1 MKEGLAILDVLQ
13 PPPGFVTEAALGTSY
28 SADLVACMVALT
40 AQDFSA
46 DDAGEYK
53 RMQAFR
59 ALERLRANVR
69 IAVQQGRISGIGKT
83 RRVLAL
89 LDRIVRPVAFD
100 GNELSFHPKVW
111 VIRQSNED
119 RQSRWVLLVGS
130 RNLTASSSWDLGI
143 ALEGT
148 SGTHK
153 GASRRLERLPAF
165 VDRVCELIDEPAF
178 ADRFAGLEDVRWLL
192 PPGVTDLEF
201 WFQPGGAPS
210 GAVDDAKAFHLGRAE
225 RALILS
231 PFLDS
236 EMVKRS
242 AAYWGGK
249 DVRLVAGRP
258 DLEKVWWQG
267 AQTALTSLHPHHLAL
282 VEDAADAP
290 DADPVRDGERIER
303 GLHAKVIG
311 LIDGERSTLLV
322 GSPNLT
328 RRAFCGPNCEAAL
341 ILRGTGLVE
350 PLWEWSQNAT
360 EFQPPEGPPPELK
373 PRERLD
379 RLRNELAALHFRLAE
394 DPARCELDAGTAL
407 GLIVDGKERASF
419 SVARLTTPRESLAW
433 PAGTRTLAI
442 PPVRLADR
450 TAFLLFS
457 LRWRGEE
464 VCWVQSVQVTPPIDD
479 ARDRAAVM
487 ELLGVDGFLRY
498 LSALVDGE
506 GGGADD
512 DGDDDDDDES
522 SRSTKRPGGGQTA
535 IRLEDVVRLIALE
548 GDRSPRLAEL
558 RATVDSY
565 RSSLLSVEPTA
576 EERRRLQQFWLTWE
590 AIEEGIR
597 IP

>member
-1 MKEGLAILDVLQ
+1 MKDGLSILDVLQ
-13 PPPGFVTEAALGTSY
+13 PPPGFVTESALGTSY

-59 ALERLRANVR
+59 ALERLRSRVR
-69 IAVQQGRISGIGKT
+69 IAVQQGRISGHRKS

-89 LDRIVRPVAFD
+89 LDRIVRPVVFD
-100 GNELSFHPKVW
+100 GNERSFHPKVW
-111 VIRQSNED
+111 VVKQRDED
-119 RQSRWVLLVGS
+119 GASRWILLVGS
-130 RNLTASSSWDLGI
+130 RNLTASRSWDLGI

-148 SGTHK
+148 SGTPK
-153 GASRRLERLPAF
+153 AASCRLDGLPAF
-165 VDRVCELIDEPAF
+165 VGQVCKLIGEPAF
-178 ADRFAGLEDVRWLL
+178 AERFADLEDVRWLL

-201 WFQPGGAPS
+201 WFQPGGGPS
-210 GAVDDAKAFHLGRAE
+210 VAADDARAFHLGKTE

-231 PFLDS
+231 PFLDP
-236 EMVKRS
+236 EMVKRC
-242 AAYWGGK
+242 ATHWAGK
-249 DVRLVAGRP
+249 EVRLVAGLP

-267 AQTALTSLHPHHLAL
+267 ARTALRSLHPHHLAL
-282 VEDAADAP
+282 LDDTDEAP
-290 DADPVRDGERIER
+290 EVDPVRDGESLER
-303 GLHAKVIG
+303 GLHAKAIG

-328 RRAFCGPNCEAAL
+328 RRAFCGPNCEAAV

-350 PLWEWSQNAT
+350 PLWEWSNGAT
-360 EFQPPEGPPPELK
+360 EFSPPDDPPPEPE

-379 RLRNELAALHFRLAE
+379 RLRNELAALPFSLS
-394 DPARCELDAGTAL
+394 DGPAHCQVDAGTPLAL
-407 GLIVDGKERASF
+407 SVDGKERASF
-419 SVARLTTPRESLAW
+419 SVGRLTTPGESLAW
-433 PAGTRTLAI
+433 TAGMRTLEI
-442 PPVRLADR
+442 PTARPADR
-450 TAFLLFS
+450 TAFLLFY

-464 VCWVQSVQVTPPIDD
+464 VGWVQSVRVTPPIDD

-487 ELLGVDGFLRY
+487 DLLGVDGFLRY

-512 DGDDDDDDES
+512 DGDDDDDKSS
-522 SRSTKRPGGGQTA
+522 SRTRPGAGRDA
-535 IRLEDVVRLIALE
+535 VRLEDVVRLIALE

-558 RATVDSY
+558 RATVDRY
-565 RSSLLSVEPTA
+565 RSSLLSVSKTD
-576 EERRRLQQFWLTWE
+576 EERQRLEDFWLIWH

-597 IP
+597 MP